1 MKVDGVLTFW
11 KNDFFKAKNMK
22 SKIES
27 CITTNQLKI
36 LFNKEA
42 KIYYHS
48 KNRDFEVD
56 ENNVIFLNLICK
68 YFARDPSFESEH
80 LGDLSKELYV
90 CGPNGTGKS
99 SSFKIIQNISIKY
112 QLKSLWFPIIETYKV
127 VEKFNIER
135 QKDFVT
141 KNYSK
146 GRYLFD
152 DLGAEVEANNNFV
165 FGKDDIFAKIMQSR
179 YDEFIRKGTFTH
191 ITSNLNIEQI
201 RQRYGSRV
209 EDRFVEMFNLLELN
223 GESKR

>member
-80 LGDLSKELYV
+80 LGDLSKGLYV